1 MTSHFPGFIQA
12 LQYKKNYW
20 RLPINK
26 GSFLVKWYGEKFEQE
41 SYDMFDLNKTLIKPN
56 IWETAAIQN

>member
-12 LQYKKNYW
+12 LQYKKNDW
-20 RLPINK
+20 RLPINN

-56 IWETAAIQN
+56 IWGTAAIQN